1 MRFITT
7 LICTIG
13 VIKLLAQTAQLPLD
27 QGRFTGITSLVEVG
41 KDSFVYGAS
50 VIPPNFFGG
59 GKTNNLTQYSL
70 SKGVLWSFDFQYSK
84 TSIPSKL
91 TSFKDGFLWAGFVF
105 DVNQNKSLM
114 RLNKKGDIIWS
125 KRYGGLN
132 DVDTANS
139 GVTESIVLPDG
150 NIALAGGASVFG
162 RTVRANDLFLAKLDS
177 NGNQIWA
184 KNYVFSTLPNT
195 YTNFSNVINTTDGG
209 FLICGSIYTLF
220 DKSILLLKT
229 DANGV
234 IQWTRSY
241 SNGDVNVTLND
252 ELGVQVLQAANN
264 NYILVANQKE
274 IINGNSG
281 QIVAQMNADG
291 SVFSP
296 FIVRV
301 NAGSNYTLQANK
313 AIYDVSKNALI
324 IGAGVV
330 QDSFPNVS
338 VEQNLLYKVGL
349 NGIFEWKYNY
359 YDEILVGFV
368 TSNSDL
374 VETKNGNFA
383 HLTSFSVNFDNLYPI
398 LIVSNSKGETG
409 CQKPINLTVERN
421 FRLTAK
427 TFTITERNA
436 SPAIDYA
443 VTKTPFKFSPKIPS
457 LNLGNDTAICK
468 TDTSIVLNAN
478 NPDFE
483 TYKWSTGATTPNI
496 TITQLGQYAV
506 TVTSKKFCLTLSDT
520 ISITKSTKCDNVQQD
535 SFKLDIPNAFTPNN
549 DGLNDTFAA
558 LGKGFTVKS
567 FQIYNRLGNLVFS
580 GDGNDAAWDGKNR
593 DQDAASDVYVYVLKY
608 LVNNKEMRT
617 SGEVALIR

>member
-1 MRFITT
+1 
-7 LICTIG
+7 
-13 VIKLLAQTAQLPLD
+13 LPLD
-27 QGRFTGITSLVEVG
+27 QGRFTGISSIIEAG
-41 KDSFVYGAS
+41 KDTFVYSAS

-59 GKTNNLTQYSL
+59 GKNNNLTQYSL
-70 SKGVLWSFDFQYSK
+70 SKGVLWSFDFQYPK
-84 TSIPSKL
+84 TTIPSQL
-91 TSFKDGFLWAGFVF
+91 TNFKDGFLWSGFVF

-114 RLNKKGDIIWS
+114 RLDKKGNIIWS

-132 DVDTANS
+132 DVDTSNS
-139 GVTESIVLPDG
+139 GKSQAIVLPDG
-150 NIALAGGASVFG
+150 NIAFAGGAAAFG
-162 RTVRANDLFLAKLDS
+162 RTVRANDLFLAKLDT

-184 KNYVFSTLPNT
+184 KNYVFSNLSNT
-195 YTNFSNVINTTDGG
+195 YTNFSNLLNTTDGG

-220 DKSILLLKT
+220 DRSILLLKT

-241 SNGDVNVTLND
+241 TNGDARATLND
-252 ELGVQVLQAANN
+252 ELGVQVLQTANN

-274 IINGNSG
+274 IIGGNSG
-281 QIVAQMNADG
+281 QIVAQINADG
-291 SVFSP
+291 SVFSA
-296 FIVRV
+296 FIVRI

-338 VEQNLLYKVGL
+338 IEQNLLYKVGL

-359 YDEILVGFV
+359 YDEIVVGFL
-368 TSNSDL
+368 TPNSDL

-383 HLTSFSVNFDNLYPI
+383 HLTSFSFSQDNLYPI
-398 LIVSNSKGETG
+398 LIVSDNKGETG

-421 FRLTAK
+421 FPLTVK

-436 SPAIDYA
+436 SPSIDYA
-443 VTKTPFKFSPKIPS
+443 VTKTPFNFSPKIPS

-478 NPDFE
+478 NPDFD

-520 ISITKSTKCDNVQQD
+520 VSISKSAKCDNVQQD

-558 LGKGFTVKS
+558 IGKGFTVKS
-567 FQIYNRLGNLVFS
+567 FQIYNRWGNLVFS
-580 GDGNDAAWDGKNR
+580 GDSNNTAWDGKYKN
-593 DQDAASDVYVYVLKY
+593 QDAASDVYVYILKY
-608 LVNNKEMRT
+608 FVNNKELMA